1 MQFNSFAY
9 VIFFLIVYIV
19 YRVSPQRFQNFIL
32 LIASY
37 LFYAWWDVRFLFL
50 IILSTVINY
59 SCSVE
64 LLSNKINVKERIAFS
79 AWIILAYFVFV
90 VVQWDQAPIFRE
102 APATL
107 FSWSSLIAWRE
118 HWKPLLIVCVTTLV
132 FNLIYPKISKLDEKR
147 RRGLILFLGVGANL
161 FILGFFKYYNFFIQ
175 NIEWLLRGLNMDPS
189 RFHLNIILPVGISF
203 FTFKGIGYIV
213 DVYRGTI
220 KTAYRYSDFALFI
233 AFFPSLLAGPI
244 DRGATFLRQLCSER
258 KFKWEQFFRGI
269 HLFFYGLF
277 KKVVI
282 ADGVVRSVNSIFIS
296 SGQPSWID
304 IIAATLLFTIQIYCD
319 FSGYTDM
326 ARGAAKIF
334 GIDLMIN
341 FKLPYFSKNP
351 REFWNRWHISLS
363 TWLRDYLYIPL
374 GGNRFGKI
382 NTYRNLLTTMV
393 LGGLWHGAAWN
404 FVLWGFYHGLILSL
418 HRAFNTVRS
427 NSSLGWTTVMNGL
440 KMLVCIIAIAYG
452 WLLFRAPSLETI
464 LSFSS
469 TLIWDFGNMDLGIMR
484 PKVAAL
490 LGIIL
495 LAGIELIEYLFKG
508 EPFYKKLPMPAW
520 TALYSLMIFA
530 VLLGMGNESA
540 QFIYFNF

>member
-9 VIFFLIVYIV
+9 IIFFLIVYFV
-19 YRVSPQRFQNFIL
+19 YRVSPHRFQNFIL

-132 FNLIYPKISKLDEKR
+132 FNLIYPKIAKLDEKR

-175 NIEWLLRGLNMDPS
+175 NIEWLLRGLNMDPA

-220 KTAYRYSDFALFI
+220 KTEYRYSDFALFI

-244 DRGATFLRQLCSER
+244 DRGATFLCQLCSER
-258 KFKWEQFFRGI
+258 KFKWEQFLRGI

-427 NSSLGWTTVMNGL
+427 NSPLGWTKAMNGL

>member
-9 VIFFLIVYIV
+9 ISFFLIVYIV
-19 YRVSPQRFQNFIL
+19 YRVSPHRFQNFIL

-132 FNLIYPKISKLDEKR
+132 FNLIYPKIAKLDEKR

-175 NIEWLLRGLNMDPS
+175 NIEWLLRGLNMDPA

-220 KTAYRYSDFALFI
+220 KTEYRYSDFALFI

-244 DRGATFLRQLCSER
+244 DRGATFLCQLCSER
-258 KFKWEQFFRGI
+258 KFKWEQFLRGI

-427 NSSLGWTTVMNGL
+427 NSPLGWTKAMNGL

>member
-9 VIFFLIVYIV
+9 ISFFLIVYIV
-19 YRVSPQRFQNFIL
+19 YRVSPHRFQNFIL

-132 FNLIYPKISKLDEKR
+132 FNLIYPKIAKLDEKR

-220 KTAYRYSDFALFI
+220 KTEYRYSDFALFI

-258 KFKWEQFFRGI
+258 KFKWEQFLRGI

>member
-9 VIFFLIVYIV
+9 ISFFLIVYIV
-19 YRVSPQRFQNFIL
+19 YRVSPHRFQNFIL

-132 FNLIYPKISKLDEKR
+132 FNLIYPKIAKLDEKR

-258 KFKWEQFFRGI
+258 KFKWEQFLRGI

-427 NSSLGWTTVMNGL
+427 NSPLGWTKAMNGL

>member
-9 VIFFLIVYIV
+9 ISFFLIVYIV
-19 YRVSPQRFQNFIL
+19 YRVSPHRFQNFIL

-132 FNLIYPKISKLDEKR
+132 FNLIYPKIAKLDEKR

-175 NIEWLLRGLNMDPS
+175 NIEWLLRGLNMDPA

-258 KFKWEQFFRGI
+258 KFKWEQFLRGI

-427 NSSLGWTTVMNGL
+427 NSPLGWTKAMNGL